1 MIFNTNWNF
10 QKFQKA
16 LNIYLFFLS
25 SQAKVNEAVECLLS
39 LKAQYKEKTGKE
51 YVPGQPPSSQS
62 ADSSPPR
69 SSEPSGPETPEAKL
83 LFDKVASQGEVVRKL
98 KAEKASK
105 VGVVLN
111 ICVFLFCTLQA
122 TFSRTLSAHQIWL
135 TSALN
140 VTSQLF
146 YLVVYGIVC
155 WSFFHQLRLTGH
167 AHGTLLSSDITLQFS
182 RSVVSDALWPH
193 WLQHT
198 RLPCPSLT
206 PGAYSNSCP
215 SCRWCHPML
224 ILCRPLFLP
233 SIFPSIRVFSSEL
246 VLCIRWLKDWSF
258 SFSVGPSSEYSGL
271 ISYRIDW
278 FDLLAVQ
285 GTLKS
290 FLQHHSSKAS
300 ILGTQLSS

>member
-193 WLQHT
+193 WQHT

-215 SCRWCHPML
+215 SCRWCQPT
-224 ILCRPLFLP
+224 ISSSVVP
-233 SIFPSIRVFSSEL
+233 FSSRL
-246 VLCIRWLKDWSF
+246 QSVPASGSFPVSWFFASGSQSIGVSASASVLPMNIQ
-258 SFSVGPSSEYSGL
+258 
-271 ISYRIDW
+271 DW
-278 FDLLAVQ
+278 FPLGLTGWISLQSLL
-285 GTLKS
+285 S
-290 FLQHHSSKAS
+290 
-300 ILGTQLSS
+300 

>member
-98 KAEKASK
+98 KAEKVSK
-105 VGVVLN
+105 VSVVLTFV
-111 ICVFLFCTLQA
+111 CFCFVHYRLL
-122 TFSRTLSAHQIWL
+122 SLCRMLSAHQIWL

-146 YLVVYGIVC
+146 YLVVYGTVC
-155 WSFFHQLRLTGH
+155 WSFFHQLGLTGH
-167 AHGTLLSSDITLQFS
+167 AHGTLLSSDITLQFG
-182 RSVVSDALWPH
+182 SVAQFYPTLCDPIDYS
-193 WLQHT
+193 
-198 RLPCPSLT
+198 T
-206 PGAYSNSCP
+206 PG
-215 SCRWCHPML
+215 
-224 ILCRPLFLP
+224 
-233 SIFPSIRVFSSEL
+233 FPVR
-246 VLCIRWLKDWSF
+246 
-258 SFSVGPSSEYSGL
+258 
-271 ISYRIDW
+271 
-278 FDLLAVQ
+278 
-285 GTLKS
+285 
-290 FLQHHSSKAS
+290 H
-300 ILGTQLSS
+300 